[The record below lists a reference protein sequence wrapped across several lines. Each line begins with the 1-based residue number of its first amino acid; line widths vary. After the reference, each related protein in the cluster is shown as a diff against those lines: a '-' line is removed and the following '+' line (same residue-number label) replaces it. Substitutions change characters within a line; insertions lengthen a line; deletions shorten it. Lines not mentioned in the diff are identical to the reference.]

1 VLGRERKATL
11 FRHDV
16 VVCGSKQK
24 PARMP
29 ASVQALGRLD
39 DDGSP
44 RRQQQAS

>member
-29 ASVQALGRLD
+29 ASVQVGRLD

>member
-1 VLGRERKATL
+1 
-11 FRHDV
+11 
-16 VVCGSKQK
+16 
-24 PARMP
+24 MP